1 MLVDTGDVVNLAVH
15 ELRGVLVVFHQYR
28 GSERLT
34 ALLFFDH
41 PPYHSLFLCRLPHC
55 RCLTE
60 DIRTKS
66 PRHGGD
72 SQVGGA
78 FGYY

>member
-41 PPYHSLFLCRLPHC
+41 PPYHSLFC
-55 RCLTE
+55 
-60 DIRTKS
+60 
-66 PRHGGD
+66 
-72 SQVGGA
+72 VG
-78 FGYY
+78 YHTVDV